1 MVTKSYKKRL
11 IICLITVLFALCFHH
26 FISNKIEFVAYSNG
40 NLRIQD
46 YAYHI
51 IIVKAF
57 WFESFGN
64 IYDLSFQQQALSAY
78 IGSKIYT
85 VMPLGITPVA
95 LVVWLP
101 FAFVSCYSMALSY
114 TLWITFSVFVLFAA
128 LWQIGRNL
136 SLKES
141 LPLLPITLSLVT
153 LFSATTFF
161 AIILGQTSVLAAGL
175 LMLIYLI
182 YFVHKTANQSKSSN
196 WLIILLLIFILGIK
210 PTYIALGM
218 GLLMIY
224 GMWREALYS
233 IGIVLVF
240 LIGITPMLGVEW
252 VPSYLKLLRMYSHG
266 EFPAFY
272 ASAIVPETMNIF
284 RSAFRNILS
293 DNIAGMISN
302 FVTYS
307 IYICVVGLSLLSK
320 IKKKPIDQLF
330 FSRMT
335 REQLVVLFIASYLLF
350 APYAGGYE
358 DILFLPVFI
367 TVSLH
372 GNTPPLTNYKSLTLT
387 CILFVILLH
396 NIFPPDKP
404 LWLFW
409 ILKTI
414 ILGSMVIFC
423 RYPSKKRVR

>member
-1 MVTKSYKKRL
+1 
-11 IICLITVLFALCFHH
+11 
-26 FISNKIEFVAYSNG
+26 
-40 NLRIQD
+40 
-46 YAYHI
+46 
-51 IIVKAF
+51 
-57 WFESFGN
+57 
-64 IYDLSFQQQALSAY
+64 
-78 IGSKIYT
+78 
-85 VMPLGITPVA
+85 
-95 LVVWLP
+95 
-101 FAFVSCYSMALSY
+101 
-114 TLWITFSVFVLFAA
+114 
-128 LWQIGRNL
+128 
-136 SLKES
+136 
-141 LPLLPITLSLVT
+141 
-153 LFSATTFF
+153 
-161 AIILGQTSVLAAGL
+161 
-175 LMLIYLI
+175 
-182 YFVHKTANQSKSSN
+182 
-196 WLIILLLIFILGIK
+196 
-210 PTYIALGM
+210 
-218 GLLMIY
+218 MIY